1 MTIRLKSQ
9 LLIAAAIAVAFM
21 LAAVTSGLITPAG
34 AGQVMNLAAIDQLQQ
49 SSEKSKTYQLIP
61 ESIMTGLCWRTDDG
75 SRAGIFKDI
84 NAGIAQWTEK
94 APDTELSASGRPV
107 DYVDL
112 SNQLSR
118 VSFEATDYIITQ
130 EKAEISGVL
139 TVADRQRRI
148 ALEIDNTGAASDFA
162 RQDLIELNASAELEV
177 SDFGTTLLAVNDGS
191 MELCLTI
198 QASRNVNIPDPSS
211 GKPMMLS
218 HYY

>member
-9 LLIAAAIAVAFM
+9 LLIAVAIVVAAMFT
-21 LAAVTSGLITPAG
+21 AVTTGQIKSAQ
-34 AGQVMNLAAIDQLQQ
+34 AGQVQQ
-49 SSEKSKTYQLIP
+49 SIERSKTYQLIP
-61 ESIMTGLCWRTDDG
+61 ESMMTGLCWRTDDG
-75 SRAGIFKDI
+75 YKAGIFKDI
-84 NAGIAQWTEK
+84 NAGIAQWSEK
-94 APDTELSASGRPV
+94 APATELSAPGRVV

-130 EKAEISGVL
+130 EKAEISGLL

-148 ALEIDNTGAASDFA
+148 VLDIDNSATAADFA

-177 SDFGTTLLAVNDGS
+177 SDYGTALSAVNDGS

-198 QASRNVNIPDPSS
+198 QASRNANIPDPSS

>member
-1 MTIRLKSQ
+1 MIIRLKSQ
-9 LLIAAAIAVAFM
+9 LFIAVAIAVAVM
-21 LAAVTSGLITPAG
+21 LTAVTTGQIKPAQ
-34 AGQVMNLAAIDQLQQ
+34 AGQVMNLAVIDQVQQ

-61 ESIMTGLCWRTDDG
+61 ESIMTGLCWRMDDG

-84 NAGIAQWTEK
+84 NAGIAQWSEK
-94 APDTELSASGRPV
+94 APGTEVSAPGRAV

-148 ALEIDNTGAASDFA
+148 VLDIVNSATAADFA

-177 SDFGTTLLAVNDGS
+177 SDFGTALPAVNDGS

-198 QASRNVNIPDPSS
+198 QASRNANIPDPSS